1 MTHDWV
7 VLIMWV
13 TSLFVTA
20 WGQKWK
26 AKADRLADAVE
37 YLVEEQANDSD
48 IDSDDSG
55 GSPDSQ
61 GGGSVARLV

>member
-1 MTHDWV
+1 MVIHDWV
-7 VLIMWV
+7 VLVMWV

-37 YLVEEQANDSD
+37 YLVEEQVDADAEEVVQEDADPSD
-48 IDSDDSG
+48 R
-55 GSPDSQ
+55 
-61 GGGSVARLV
+61 V